1 MRNVIKPEILSLSSI
16 ISKIEL
22 TIAVL
27 QLYNADVRLL
37 LLYNQ
42 IQKGDC
48 MRWNEQVLDL
58 MKQKGINQKQLA
70 TLSGITESSIC
81 RYLKSEKTP
90 RMDIVVNVAKAL
102 QVETDYFLSEED
114 RGQTAFNV
122 ISAAIARKGNEL
134 SPDERNRL
142 IALIAGGGKNA

>member
-1 MRNVIKPEILSLSSI
+1 
-16 ISKIEL
+16 
-22 TIAVL
+22 
-27 QLYNADVRLL
+27 
-37 LLYNQ
+37 
-42 IQKGDC
+42 